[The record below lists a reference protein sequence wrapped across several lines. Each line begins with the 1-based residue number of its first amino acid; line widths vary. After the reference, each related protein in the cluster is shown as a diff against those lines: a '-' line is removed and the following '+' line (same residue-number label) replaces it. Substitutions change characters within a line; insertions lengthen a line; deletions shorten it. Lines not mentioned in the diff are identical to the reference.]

1 VTIITLN
8 QTLDFSI
15 NQQKIITIKNKELNF
30 LENANMINNDNIK
43 NILIEKSF
51 VDNNKSINLY
61 FFINKESKIK
71 EF

>member
-15 NQQKIITIKNKELNF
+15 SQQKIITIKNKELNF
-30 LENANMINNDNIK
+30 LENANIVNSDNIK

-51 VDNNKSINLY
+51 VDNNKSISLY